1 MTLGS
6 PIFSRREAAYAATHN
21 KEADLQSS
29 RTARVAAIREIPT
42 SSNNPV
48 TTRDEMLHDALDVLR
63 AVRANYKA
71 WRELWPHEQAAVCKA
86 GETLEAELKRRGQ

>member
-1 MTLGS
+1 M
-6 PIFSRREAAYAATHN
+6 
-21 KEADLQSS
+21 QSH
-29 RTARVAAIREIPT
+29 RTARVAAIREVAIT
-42 SSNNPV
+42 RQDAGN
-48 TTRDEMLHDALDVLR
+48 TTEALLHDALDVLR